1 MKKVIYI
8 SGAISGLPREEY
20 MKRFA
25 DAEQELIK
33 QGYKVLNPTKL
44 LPSRHLWVYRLVG
57 YKLTLLYDL
66 WHLMKCNGIYMI
78 DGWENSKG
86 ARLEMATASIFNLE
100 IKLENNET
108 YNKRR

>member
-44 LPSRHLWVYRLVG
+44 LPSRHLWVYRLLG
-57 YKLTLLYDL
+57 YKITLLYDL
-66 WHLMKCNGIYMI
+66 WHLMKCNGICML
-78 DGWENSKG
+78 DGWEHSKG
-86 ARLEMATASIFNLE
+86 ARLEKATAEIFGLK
-100 IKLENNET
+100 IIL
-108 YNKRR
+108 

>member
-33 QGYKVLNPTKL
+33 QGYKVLNPTKI
-44 LPSRHLWVYRLVG
+44 LPSRHLWVYRLLG
-57 YKLTLLYDL
+57 YKITLLYDL
-66 WHLMKCNGIYMI
+66 WHLMKCNGICML
-78 DGWENSKG
+78 DGWEHSKG
-86 ARLEMATASIFNLE
+86 ARLEKATAEIFGLK
-100 IKLENNET
+100 IIL
-108 YNKRR
+108 